1 MSPSGASPA
10 LRYNAGMSS
19 ILDALNR
26 SDAERRR
33 GQPPTLGSPAP
44 FAATPRRRP
53 AWLLP
58 AIAGAA
64 LAAAWW
70 GGAFDFGGDPA
81 DPPAAPVPASVA
93 APDGHAP
100 APPGAAGADAGAM
113 PDPVPAPGAAPD
125 PVAATPAEPAPAP
138 TSPADGQV
146 VTIFG
151 PQRAAPVPAEAAPA
165 TPDSGEAA
173 PAPAAAPPMVPAP
186 GAAEAEAA
194 AAQALAQALERPTPP
209 VAPAATAT
217 GDAPPRLHEL
227 PFAVRRGLPA
237 LAVTMHLYS
246 DDPARR
252 FALVNGVRVRDGES
266 LPGGVEVLAIR
277 ADGILVRF
285 EGTEFVLPVRG

>member
-1 MSPSGASPA
+1 
-10 LRYNAGMSS
+10 MSS

-33 GQPPTLGSPAP
+33 GQPPTLGSPSP
-44 FAATPRRRP
+44 FAAPPRRRP

-58 AIAGAA
+58 AIAGLA
-64 LAAAWW
+64 LVAAWW
-70 GGAFDFGGDPA
+70 GGAFDFGGAPADDPA
-81 DPPAAPVPASVA
+81 ASVPDSVA
-93 APDGHAP
+93 APETGAP
-100 APPGAAGADAGAM
+100 SPSAPVGADAGQV
-113 PDPVPAPGAAPD
+113 PDPVPAPVPQ
-125 PVAATPAEPAPAP
+125 PPEVAATSPEPAPAA
-138 TSPADGQV
+138 PADGGQV

-151 PQRAAPVPAEAAPA
+151 PQRATPAPAEATPA
-165 TPDSGEAA
+165 TTDAGGAAAA
-173 PAPAAAPPMVPAP
+173 PAPT
-186 GAAEAEAA
+186 AAEAEAA
-194 AAQALAQALERPTPP
+194 AAQALAQALERPAPP
-209 VAPAATAT
+209 AAPASS